1 MLNRRSLDPEQRML
15 YGANLQPPAGYVFD
29 AAVATTYSLDFE
41 TALAVPV
48 SLALFAAENR
58 DDILSHPLALLEGA
72 ERIAGRLV
80 VFTDAGHIQASARP
94 HSRLCSLLERIVVE
108 VAAPQGGAFHPKM
121 WALRFTP
128 LRPEDP
134 ARLRLIIL
142 SRNLTRDRSWDIAAS
157 FDGVITKQPKAANRG
172 LADFLRRLP
181 DLATAGAPDGTST
194 LVGEIVEDL
203 RRAEWSLPEPF
214 QSVTFAVNGLGGKP
228 WRPDPCARLGV
239 VSPFCDDQ
247 TLEMLAGLASANK
260 PVFIGRSDELVQ
272 VSGATLDRFARVA
285 VLDEMAVAEDGEEA
299 DATTLQGLHAKAF
312 IAERGWDTAITVG
325 SGNATRPAL
334 VTGRNVELFA
344 TLTGKRSRVG
354 SVEEILGDKGFGR
367 LTRPFVRD
375 ELNPGDAA
383 QRAAEA
389 RLDQARREICRS
401 GLRLRCERAEP
412 ADDGAPLWRVWLVP
426 SEPLFLAG
434 IGSLRVWPI
443 TRGEGHAR
451 DGLERLRQGQPADL
465 GAMPLVDLTRFLAC
479 QLTDE
484 QENVSILFSTGLI
497 MVGLPAERHAA
508 ILRWV
513 IDSKDAFFR
522 YLRLLLSELGDPF
535 AAALAAQDGSGQGAW
550 RAASDDAPILEEMVR
565 AFCRGGDQ
573 LRAIE
578 RLIARLEAGDG
589 ADTDPIP
596 PEFRALWNAFRGA
609 LAAEDAAHGQ

>member
-1 MLNRRSLDPEQRML
+1 MLNRRSLDPEQRTL

-29 AAVATTYSLDFE
+29 AAVATTFSLDFE

-58 DDILSHPLALLEGA
+58 DDILSHPLTLLEGA

-80 VFTDAGHIQASARP
+80 VFTDAGHIQASVRP

-108 VAAPQGGAFHPKM
+108 VAAPHGGAFHPKM
-121 WALRFTP
+121 WAIRFTP

-134 ARLRLIIL
+134 ARLRLLIL
-142 SRNLTRDRSWDIAAS
+142 SRNLTRDRSWDIAATL
-157 FDGVITKQPKAANRG
+157 DGVISKQPKAINRPV
-172 LADFLRRLP
+172 ADFLRQLP
-181 DLATAGAPDGTST
+181 DLATVGAPDGTKA
-194 LVGEIVEDL
+194 LVDELAEDI

-214 QSVTFAVNGLGGKP
+214 ESVSFAVNGLGGKP
-228 WRPDPCARLGV
+228 WCPEPCVRLGV

-247 TLEMLAGLASANK
+247 TLSLLADLPSSEK
-260 PVFIGRSDELVQ
+260 PIFIGRADELAQ
-272 VSGATLDRFARVA
+272 VSGDTLDRFARVS
-285 VLDEMAVAEDGEEA
+285 VLDEMAATEDGEEA
-299 DATTLQGLHAKAF
+299 DATALQGLHAKAF
-312 IAERGWDTAITVG
+312 VAERGWDTAITVG

-334 VTGRNVELFA
+334 LTGGNVEIFA

-354 SVEEILGDKGFGR
+354 SVEEILGEKGFGR

-375 ELNPGDAA
+375 EMSTADAA
-383 QRAAEA
+383 QRATEA
-389 RLDQARREICRS
+389 RLDLARREICQN
-401 GLRLRCERAEP
+401 GLTLRCERAEP
-412 ADDGAPLWRVWLVP
+412 NTDGAPAWRVWLAP
-426 SEPLFLAG
+426 SKPLSLAG
-434 IGSLRVWPI
+434 IGVLQVWPI

-451 DGLERLRQGQPADL
+451 DVLGPLRQGQSVDL

-479 QLTDE
+479 HLTDE
-484 QENVSILFSTGLI
+484 TKNVSVLFSTGLMI
-497 MVGLPAERHAA
+497 EGLPAERHAA

-550 RAASDDAPILEEMVR
+550 RAANDDAPILEEMVR

-578 RLIARLEAGDG
+578 RLIARLETGDG
-589 ADTDPIP
+589 TDTDPIP
-596 PEFRALWNAFRGA
+596 TEFRALWSTFRVA
-609 LAAEDAAHGQ
+609 LATQDAAHAE